1 MKAERCTAREVRRA
15 VCVVSGVLAILCS
28 TASLARTGWTVER
41 ATDDW
46 WTVLALA
53 GMILGCIALGYSI
66 IRFRREVSRKTDL
79 TSFLAAVLGVTVTLA
94 LFFTHADVDL
104 GSLPAWVSAGGALF
118 TAGGV
123 LVALQSYRS
132 TLRAD
137 LEDQANQVRL
147 LRVSWLPSGTEHGK
161 QQWRTEFKNRSDKPL
176 YNIKIH
182 GFRASVEENATSVL
196 MRPITTI
203 FLGNGEERGH
213 PLKVPDTAYCPELAA
228 GEGWR
233 TPWEADDTDTSAP
246 SHHYTAIWYSVMDA
260 NGRYWNVA
268 DNYEPTKMPRSE
280 RPLH

>member
-1 MKAERCTAREVRRA
+1 MKAERYTAREVRRA
-15 VCVVSGVLAILCS
+15 VCVVSGVLAVLCS
-28 TASLARTGWTVER
+28 TASLVRTGWTVEG

-53 GMILGCIALGYSI
+53 GMILGCIALGCSI
-66 IRFRREVSRKTDL
+66 IRFRREHPRKTDL
-79 TSFLAAVLGVTVTLA
+79 SSFLAAVLGVTVTLA
-94 LFFTHADVDL
+94 LFLTHADVDL

-147 LRVSWLPSGTEHGK
+147 LRVSSLPSGIEEGK
-161 QQWRTEFKNRSDKPL
+161 QRWQTEFKNRSDKTL
-176 YNIKIH
+176 YNIRIH

-196 MRPITTI
+196 MRPITTM
-203 FLGNGEERGH
+203 FLDDDTRRRH
-213 PLKVPDTAYCPELAA
+213 PQTFPDTAFLPELAA

-233 TPWEADDTDTSAP
+233 TLWEADDTDTSTP

>member
-1 MKAERCTAREVRRA
+1 M
-15 VCVVSGVLAILCS
+15 CS
-28 TASLARTGWTVER
+28 TASLARTDWTIER

-53 GMILGCIALGYSI
+53 GMILGCIALGCSFVSY
-66 IRFRREVSRKTDL
+66 RRDHPRKTSL
-79 TSFLAAVLGVTVTLA
+79 TSLLAALFGVTVTLA
-94 LFFTHADVDL
+94 LVSTHADADL

-147 LRVSWLPSGTEHGK
+147 LGVSWLPSGTEHGK

-213 PLKVPDTAYCPELAA
+213 PLKVSDTAHCPELAT

-233 TPWEADDTDTSAP
+233 TLWEADGTDATGP
-246 SHHYTAIWYSVMDA
+246 SHHYTAIWYSVLDA
-260 NGRYWNVA
+260 NGRSWNIA
-268 DNYEPTKMPRSE
+268 DNYEPTKISRFE
-280 RPLH
+280 RPLP

>member
-1 MKAERCTAREVRRA
+1 M
-15 VCVVSGVLAILCS
+15 CS
-28 TASLARTGWTVER
+28 TASLVRTGWTVER
-41 ATDDW
+41 ATHDW
-46 WTVLALA
+46 WTLTTVG
-53 GMILGCIALGYSI
+53 GMILGCIALGCSI
-66 IRFRREVSRKTDL
+66 LCFRREHPRKTDL
-79 TSFLAAVLGVTVTLA
+79 SSLLAAVLGVTVTLA
-94 LFFTHADVDL
+94 LISTHADVDL

-147 LRVSWLPSGTEHGK
+147 LRVSSLPSGIEEGK
-161 QQWRTEFKNRSDKPL
+161 QRWQTEFNNRSDKPL
-176 YNIKIH
+176 YNIRIH

-203 FLGNGEERGH
+203 FLGDDDGRGH
-213 PLKVPDTAYCPELAA
+213 PLKVSNTAFRPELAA
-228 GEGWR
+228 SEGWR
-233 TPWEADDTDTSAP
+233 TLWEADDTDTSTA
-246 SHHYTAIWYSVMDA
+246 SHHYTAIWYSVLDA

>member
-1 MKAERCTAREVRRA
+1 M
-15 VCVVSGVLAILCS
+15 
-28 TASLARTGWTVER
+28 
-41 ATDDW
+41 
-46 WTVLALA
+46 
-53 GMILGCIALGYSI
+53 
-66 IRFRREVSRKTDL
+66 
-79 TSFLAAVLGVTVTLA
+79 TVTLA
-94 LFFTHADVDL
+94 LITTHADVDL

-147 LRVSWLPSGTEHGK
+147 LRVSWLPSDTEHGK

-176 YNIKIH
+176 YNIKSH
-182 GFRASVEENATSVL
+182 GFRAAVEENATSVL

-203 FLGNGEERGH
+203 FLGDDDRRGH
-213 PLKVPDTAYCPELAA
+213 PLKVSDTAYCPELAT

-233 TPWEADDTDTSAP
+233 TLWEADDTDTTGP
-246 SHHYTAIWYSVMDA
+246 SHHYTAIWYSVLDA
-260 NGRYWNVA
+260 NGRSWNIA
-268 DNYEPTKMPRSE
+268 DNYEPTKIPRNR